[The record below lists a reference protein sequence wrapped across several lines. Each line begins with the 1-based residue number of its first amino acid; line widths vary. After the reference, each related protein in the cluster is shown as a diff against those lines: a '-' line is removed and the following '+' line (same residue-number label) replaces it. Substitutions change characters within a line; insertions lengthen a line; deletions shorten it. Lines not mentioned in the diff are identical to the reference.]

1 MLKRKS
7 KSSYSSPA
15 VDNVPLDSDESMR
28 LMMMMMM
35 MMMERE
41 AQLAPGRKAEK

>member
-7 KSSYSSPA
+7 KSSHSSPA

-35 MMMERE
+35 MMERE